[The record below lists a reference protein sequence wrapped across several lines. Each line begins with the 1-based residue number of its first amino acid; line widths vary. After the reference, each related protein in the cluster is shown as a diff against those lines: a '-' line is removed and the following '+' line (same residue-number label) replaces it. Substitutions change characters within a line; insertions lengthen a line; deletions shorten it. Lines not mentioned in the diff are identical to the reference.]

1 MFLAQKTY
9 LFAPK
14 RAFIACQ
21 LVINSVHIAVQKHS
35 YWKIKA

>member
-21 LVINSVHIAVQKHS
+21 LVINSVHIAVQ
-35 YWKIKA
+35 YNYKIVSN